1 MRKRNQLIKSFCVVP
16 SFSTHTYT
24 QILNKNKQNRNSC
37 LFFGCCCC
45 WVFKVNYFLGKNIP
59 PPSPFFF
66 LFSSSICVCVC
77 ASKPRSTLHGNP
89 FCSTQKQKGERK
101 NTLSSRPCVLWLKV
115 LALPFTTYGVSI
127 QLKVFF
133 FFLYSLA
140 VESLHARIYVSSCA
154 ISY

>member
-1 MRKRNQLIKSFCVVP
+1 MRKSNQLIKSFCVVP

-77 ASKPRSTLHGNP
+77 IKASEHFARQPILFHTEAKRRE
-89 FCSTQKQKGERK
+89 KK

-133 FFLYSLA
+133 FLYSLA
-140 VESLHARIYVSSCA
+140 VESLHARIYVSSYA